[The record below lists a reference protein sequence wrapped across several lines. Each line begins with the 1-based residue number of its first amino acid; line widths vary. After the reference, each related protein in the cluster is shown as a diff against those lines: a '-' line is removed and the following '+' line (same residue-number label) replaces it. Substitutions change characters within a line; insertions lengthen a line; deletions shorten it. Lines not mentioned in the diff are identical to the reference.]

1 MFTLH
6 HGYALGYCVIL
17 LVGIGLV
24 LLVIRLIIRWRTQ
37 EERLALV
44 KYQREINQAHI
55 DFVTNISH
63 EVRTPLAMVYA
74 PLKELAKENN
84 LNEHERGWWI
94 SCCAMPTACCG
105 L

>member
-1 MFTLH
+1 MKARILSGEWCKNELTKEVVVHPAPWATPL
-6 HGYALGYCVIL
+6 VIVL
-17 LVGIGLV
+17 YWLVGIGLV

-63 EVRTPLAMVYA
+63 EVRTPLAWY
-74 PLKELAKENN
+74 
-84 LNEHERGWWI
+84 
-94 SCCAMPTACCG
+94 MPR
-105 L
+105 